1 MKIVVTLILIG
12 SIMRLNVNESIT
24 WLRDLACT
32 MLLVTGL
39 VMAPGNYYG
48 LTVMAIVA
56 VLALSNL
63 IVNVIN
69 DNFEVQAVKELEER
83 IRDYNYLIF
92 NLGEE
97 IKILESSQE
106 SLNKY
111 KEEDMNAINI
121 IVNDLFGKID
131 KDRIDSDKL
140 INILEELKT
149 IVNQPIVVMRSAYDF
164 NLECSTN
171 RQRRVKIKRIKDIKK
186 EYDLG
191 IEFDMQLD
199 EMIEQLQKGMN

>member
-1 MKIVVTLILIG
+1 MKIVVTLIVIG
-12 SIMRLNVNESIT
+12 SIMRLDVNESIT
-24 WLRDLACT
+24 WLRDLVCT

-48 LTVMAIVA
+48 LTVMVIVA

-69 DNFEVQAVKELEER
+69 DKFEVQAVKELEER

-92 NLGEE
+92 NLEEE
-97 IKILESSQE
+97 IKILESSQV

-111 KEEDMNAINI
+111 KEEDMNAVNI

-131 KDRIDSDKL
+131 KDRVDSDKL

-149 IVNQPIVVMRSAYDF
+149 IVNKPIVVMRSAYDF